1 MHTDFRHR
9 VLQWVLWSP
18 IGLQV
23 VRLSTW
29 LAQRWTTV
37 VMNRSAR
44 PSTNGEYWLATLLPD
59 TPTLVDV
66 GFHAGEFSEAVL
78 EARPAG
84 RVFGFEPAASI
95 RAAYERRRV
104 AADHRVT
111 LEALAVSDR
120 EGEFIFY
127 DDASAQNSLAP
138 IPTTERTVTYP
149 VRTTTLDAYAI
160 RQGIKHI
167 DLLKIDVEG
176 HDLHVL
182 EGSLDLLA
190 EQRIDLFVFEYNFA
204 WVLTRRYLRDAVL
217 LVSEKP
223 YRLFRLFHGFLS
235 PLDFSYKEERFD
247 HTTMF
252 VGVSDR
258 RLARGDIPIRPFPR
272 S

>member
-9 VLQWVLWSP
+9 VLQRVLWSP
-18 IGLQV
+18 IGLPF
-23 VRLSTW
+23 VRFSTW

-44 PSTNGEYWLATLLPD
+44 SSTNGEFWLATLLPD
-59 TPTLVDV
+59 SPAIVDV
-66 GFHAGEFSEAVL
+66 GFHAGEFAEAVL
-78 EARPAG
+78 KARPAA

-95 RAAYERRRV
+95 RTAYERRCPV
-104 AADHRVT
+104 ADVRVT
-111 LEALAVSDR
+111 LEPIAISDR
-120 EGEFIFY
+120 EGEFIFH

-138 IPTTERTVTYP
+138 IPLTDRTVTYP
-149 VRTTTLDAYAI
+149 VRTTTMDAYAI
-160 RQGIKHI
+160 LHGITHI

-182 EGSLDLLA
+182 EGSRDLLA

-217 LVSEKP
+217 FVAGNP
-223 YRLFRLFHGFLS
+223 YRLFRLFNGFLS
-235 PLDFSYKEERFD
+235 PLAFSYKEERFD

-258 RLARGDIPIRPFPR
+258 RLARGDIPIRPFPE